1 MKNNGW
7 IRGGIEYRK
16 HLYIQYFDR
25 LERLR
30 HEILSRKIQLLAN
43 LLVKDANN
51 SVVFY
56 ESFRFNSVWFQDG
69 IEEFV
74 QQFERD
80 VEDVE
85 DGIFAGDFYDSVID
99 ELQQKVGEMVT
110 KFWDK
115 FREKELRE
123 LVHDDDGF
131 VHDDY
136 DDYDERVHGAIRL
149 KWEIE
154 VKDDEGR
161 RRKTTKTNEEDVM

>member
-110 KFWDK
+110 KF
-115 FREKELRE
+115 REKELRE
-123 LVHDDDGF
+123 LVHDDDWF
-131 VHDDY
+131 VHDEYDEY

-161 RRKTTKTNEEDVM
+161 RRRKTTKTNEEDVM

>member
-56 ESFRFNSVWFQDG
+56 ESFRCNSVWFQDG
-69 IEEFV
+69 IEDFV

-110 KFWDK
+110 KF
-115 FREKELRE
+115 REKE

-149 KWEIE
+149 K
-154 VKDDEGR
+154 
-161 RRKTTKTNEEDVM
+161 

>member
-56 ESFRFNSVWFQDG
+56 ESFRCGDSYESFRCNSVWFQDG

-110 KFWDK
+110 KF
-115 FREKELRE
+115 REKELRE
-123 LVHDDDGF
+123 LVHDDDWF
-131 VHDDY
+131 VHDEYDEY

-149 KWEIE
+149 K
-154 VKDDEGR
+154 
-161 RRKTTKTNEEDVM
+161 